1 MHLFEH
7 GESNAKLHLSIF
19 QLRDLESKTKVQ
31 ETNMTLDTAIATPRE
46 AKSPPFSGEE
56 AMSEKEKH
64 ILRSSNSLNK
74 QQPPNDKSCVAD
86 GPEAAVSEKKR
97 KGDARNASI
106 GGEQENNA
114 PAAGQNVG
122 RKRRSLPGER
132 EARLKRKSTEPPQV
146 KNLGR
151 STASSRAAA
160 AATHKAAAPSSRV
173 PRQQPGGTK
182 TRGWVR

>member
-1 MHLFEH
+1 MLQI
-7 GESNAKLHLSIF
+7 K
-19 QLRDLESKTKVQ
+19 LRDLESKTKVQ
-31 ETNMTLDTAIATPRE
+31 ETNMTLDTAIATPQE
-46 AKSPPFSGEE
+46 AKLPPFSREE

-74 QQPPNDKSCVAD
+74 QQPPNDKS
-86 GPEAAVSEKKR
+86 
-97 KGDARNASI
+97 
-106 GGEQENNA
+106 
-114 PAAGQNVG
+114 AAGQNVG

-132 EARLKRKSTEPPQV
+132 EARLKRKSTEPQV

-160 AATHKAAAPSSRV
+160 AATHKAAGPSSRV

>member
-1 MHLFEH
+1 
-7 GESNAKLHLSIF
+7 
-19 QLRDLESKTKVQ
+19 
-31 ETNMTLDTAIATPRE
+31 MTLDTAIATPRE

-97 KGDARNASI
+97 KGDARNASM
-106 GGEQENNA
+106 GGEQENKG
-114 PAAGQNVG
+114 PVAGQNVG
-122 RKRRSLPGER
+122 RKRSLPGER
-132 EARLKRKSTEPPQV
+132 ETRLKRKSTEPQV

-151 STASSRAAA
+151 STRQGPLPLLH
-160 AATHKAAAPSSRV
+160 TRLLVLAPESPGSNQAG
-173 PRQQPGGTK
+173 PRPEDGFG
-182 TRGWVR
+182 RR

>member
-1 MHLFEH
+1 
-7 GESNAKLHLSIF
+7 
-19 QLRDLESKTKVQ
+19 
-31 ETNMTLDTAIATPRE
+31 MTLDTAIATPRE
-46 AKSPPFSGEE
+46 AKLPPFSREE

-97 KGDARNASI
+97 KGDARNASM
-106 GGEQENNA
+106 GGEQENKG

-122 RKRRSLPGER
+122 RKRSLPGER
-132 EARLKRKSTEPPQV
+132 ETRLKRKSTEPQV

-160 AATHKAAAPSSRV
+160 AATHKAAGPSSRV

>member
-7 GESNAKLHLSIF
+7 GETNAKLDLSIF

-46 AKSPPFSGEE
+46 AKLPPFSREE

-74 QQPPNDKSCVAD
+74 QQPPSENSCVPD
-86 GPEAAVSEKKR
+86 GPEAAVNEKKR
-97 KGDARNASI
+97 KGDARNASM

-122 RKRRSLPGER
+122 RKRSLPGER
-132 EARLKRKSTEPPQV
+132 ETRLKRKSTEPQV

-160 AATHKAAAPSSRV
+160 AATHKAAGPSSRV